1 MHKDSFFCA
10 KQLTQFIIMKKIT
23 FLFVVILLATFAE
36 MSAQGVT
43 KSSMNGKVTDNTG
56 AALPG
61 ANVIAIHTPSGTK
74 YGAITDFD
82 GYYRIANMR
91 TGGPYR
97 VTISYVGFLGFVQDG
112 VFLQLGSSKSIST
125 QMKEEANALEEVVI
139 TANRSGVF
147 DSGKTGT
154 ETTVTERQINSLPS
168 VSRSVADFVRI
179 TPQAQITE
187 GDDGFSV
194 SLAGQNN
201 RYNALYIDGGVS
213 NDVFGLAGSGT
224 DGGQTG
230 VNPFSIDAIETFQI
244 NIAPFDVRQ
253 SGFAGGAINAIT
265 RSGTNRI
272 EGSAYTYF
280 RNQDLA
286 GKTPP
291 SLVGDGESREKLADF
306 SSNIYGIRIG
316 GPIIKDKLFYF
327 VNYER
332 EETETP
338 QPFNFSNYQGDSS
351 LSEVQDLSN
360 FLQTTYGFNPGGFD
374 NNTRTLES
382 NKFTVRLDWNINEN
396 NQLSVKHNYVSADN
410 LEARNSGNTRIGFIN
425 GSELFESVKNETTL
439 ELNSSFGSWAS
450 NSLLVGYKTVRDDR
464 DPSGD
469 PFPSVDI
476 RDGNGTITF
485 GAEPFSTA
493 NLLDQDILNIADNFE
508 IYSGRHTITI
518 GTQHE
523 FSKIKN
529 LFFAFNYGD
538 YTFNSVSDFYAGII
552 DEYQR
557 GYSLVGGTAVGD
569 ESDGASEFKLYQP
582 SVYVQDEVSISE
594 SFKLTAGLRVDVPI
608 FEDGPVNDDFNN
620 RTIPILEAAGKD
632 LQGARVGKAINPKA
646 HLSPRIGFNW
656 DVKNDR
662 TTQIR
667 GGLGMF
673 TSRIPLVWP
682 GGSYNNNGI
691 TGGFTAGF
699 NLDPSTITFN
709 PDINQQPVAVEPG
722 TGGLAGNI
730 DIFSPDL
737 RLPQFMKYN
746 IAIDQKL
753 PFWGLIA
760 SADFLYTDV
769 ITNIYYENLNIAE
782 AEGFLNGA
790 DNRPFYSD
798 SFGDLIDNTY
808 GRITLGTNTGEGFS
822 YNASVTLRKP
832 FSNGFQGS
840 VSYSYGEA
848 ESIFDG
854 TSSQNSSQW
863 RNIQTVNGKNA
874 DIPLGRSDFSA
885 GSRITANVSYE
896 KEYLGFMKSTI
907 ALFYEANQGSP
918 YSFLYRE
925 GADLLN
931 DDSRDNALIY
941 IPANQSE
948 IVLRDGENGLSSQQ
962 QWDAL
967 DAFIEGNDYLR
978 SRRGQY
984 AERNGSRGPWSNTID
999 LKFLQDFYINTG
1011 KYKNTLQVSLDI
1023 FNFTNLLN
1031 KDWGK
1036 RKFISDVRLLET
1048 EQAGP
1053 DPEFSFNPASFEGGL
1068 EQLDDA
1074 GLQSS
1079 RWQMQIGLRYIF
1091 N

>member
-1 MHKDSFFCA
+1 MAAVS
-10 KQLTQFIIMKKIT
+10 QT
-23 FLFVVILLATFAE
+23 F
-36 MSAQGVT
+36 AQGVT
-43 KSSMNGKVTDNTG
+43 KSSINGQVTDNNG
-56 AALPG
+56 EPLPG
-61 ANVIAIHTPSGTK
+61 ANIVALHLPSGTQ
-74 YGAITDFD
+74 YAAITDFD
-82 GYYRIANMR
+82 GFYRISNMR

-97 VTISYVGFLGFVQDG
+97 INITYVGFLSVVKDD
-112 VFLQLGSSKSIST
+112 VYLQLGDSKNMSV
-125 QMKEEANALEEVVI
+125 QMKEEANVLDEVVI
-139 TANRSGVF
+139 QTTRNNIF
-147 DSGKTGT
+147 DSGKTGS
-154 ETTVTERQINSLPS
+154 ETTVTEKQISTLPS

-179 TPQAQITE
+179 TPQAQISE

-230 VNPFSIDAIETFQI
+230 VNPFSIDAIETFQV

-253 SGFAGGAINAIT
+253 SGFSGGAINAIT
-265 RSGTNRI
+265 RSGTNNI

-291 SLVGDGESREKLADF
+291 SLVDDGESREKLADF
-306 SSNIYGIRIG
+306 SSRIYGVRVG
-316 GPIIKDKLFYF
+316 GPIIENKLFYF

-332 EETETP
+332 EEAETP

-351 LSEVQDLSN
+351 LAQIQDLSN
-360 FLQTTYGFNPGGFD
+360 FLQTTYGYNPGGFD
-374 NNTRTLES
+374 NNTRFLDSDKLTL
-382 NKFTVRLDWNINEN
+382 KLDWNINEN
-396 NQLSVKHNYVSADN
+396 NQLSVKHNYVKAEN
-410 LEARNSGNTRIGFIN
+410 LEARNSGNRNIGFIN
-425 GSELFESVKNETTL
+425 GSEYFESVKNETTL
-439 ELNSSFGSWAS
+439 EFNSTLGNWGS
-450 NSLLVGYKTVRDDR
+450 NNLLVGYKTVRDDR

-476 RDGNGTITF
+476 RDGGGTITF
-485 GAEPFSTA
+485 GAEPFSTS
-493 NLLDQDILNIADNFE
+493 NLLDQDVLNIADNFE

-529 LFFAFNYGD
+529 LFFSFNYGD
-538 YTFNSVSDFYAGII
+538 YTFNSVDDFYNGII

-557 GYSLVGGTAVGD
+557 GYSLVGGNAVGD

-582 SVYVQDEVSISE
+582 SFYVQDDISISDN
-594 SFKLTAGLRVDVPI
+594 FKFTMGLRVDVPI
-608 FEDGPVNDDFNN
+608 FEDGATNLDFNT
-620 RTIPILEAAGKD
+620 RTIPLLEAAGKD
-632 LQGARVGKAINPKA
+632 LQGAEVGKRIRPSA
-646 HLSPRIGFNW
+646 HISPRLGFNW
-656 DVKNDR
+656 DVNGDR
-662 TTQIR
+662 KTQIR
-667 GGLGMF
+667 GGMGIF

-691 TGGFTAGF
+691 TGGFTGGF

-709 PDINQQPVAVEPG
+709 PDINNQPVAVEPG
-722 TGGLAGNI
+722 TGGVAGNI
-730 DIFSPDL
+730 DLFVPDL
-737 RLPQFMKYN
+737 KLPQVIKYN
-746 IAIDQKL
+746 IAVDQKL
-753 PFWGLIA
+753 PVWGLIA

-769 ITNIYYENLNIAE
+769 ITNIYYENLNIA
-782 AEGFLNGA
+782 GPVGTLNGA
-790 DNRPFYSD
+790 DNRPYYSD

-808 GRITLGTNTGEGFS
+808 GRIILGSNTGEGYS
-822 YNASVTLRKP
+822 YNTSVTLTKP
-832 FSNGFQGS
+832 LENGFRGS
-840 VSYSYGEA
+840 FSYSYGES

-863 RNIQTVNGKNA
+863 RNIQTVNGKNSNIDLA
-874 DIPLGRSDFSA
+874 RSDFSQ
-885 GSRITANVSYE
+885 GSRFSANVSYE

-907 ALFYEANQGSP
+907 ALFYEGTQGAP
-918 YSFLYRE
+918 YSFVYRE
-925 GADLLN
+925 GRDLLN

-941 IPANQSE
+941 IPRNASE
-948 IVLRDGENGLSSQQ
+948 INLRDGENGLTSAE
-962 QWDAL
+962 QWAAL

-978 SRRGQY
+978 ERRGQY
-984 AERNGSRGPWSNTID
+984 AERNGDRGPWSHTID

-1011 KYKNTLQVSLDI
+1011 KNRNTLQLSLDI

-1036 RKFISDVRLLET
+1036 RKFIPSNIGLLET

-1053 DPEFSFNPASFEGGL
+1053 DPEFSFNPASFEGGI
-1068 EQLDDA
+1068 EQLDDR
-1074 GLQSS
+1074 GIQSS
-1079 RWQMQIGLRYIF
+1079 RWQMQVGLRYTF

>member
-1 MHKDSFFCA
+1 
-10 KQLTQFIIMKKIT
+10 MKKIT
-23 FLFVVILLATFAE
+23 FLFIVVLIAMVGETF
-36 MSAQGVT
+36 AQGVT

-56 AALPG
+56 ASLPG

-112 VFLQLGSSKSIST
+112 VFLQLGDSKTVST
-125 QMKEEANALEEVVI
+125 QMKEESNALEEVVI
-139 TANRSGVF
+139 TATRNGVF

-265 RSGTNRI
+265 RSGTNRFQ
-272 EGSAYTYF
+272 GSAYTYF

-291 SLVGDGESREKLADF
+291 SLVGEGESSEKLADF
-306 SSNIYGIRIG
+306 SSNIYGLRVG
-316 GPIIKDKLFYF
+316 GPIVKDKLFFF

-332 EETETP
+332 EERETP
-338 QPFNFSNYQGDSS
+338 QPFNFSNYQGDSDLAAIQG
-351 LSEVQDLSN
+351 LSD
-360 FLQTTYGFNPGGFD
+360 FLQSTYGYRTGGFD
-374 NNTRTLES
+374 NNTRTLDS
-382 NKFTVRLDWNINEN
+382 DKFTVRLDWNINDN
-396 NQLSVKHNYVSADN
+396 NQLSVKHNFVKADN
-410 LEARNSGNTRIGFIN
+410 LEARNSGNRNIGFIN
-425 GSELFESVKNETTL
+425 GSELFKSTKHETTL
-439 ELNSSFGSWAS
+439 ELNTSFGSWAS

-469 PFPSVDI
+469 PFPTVDI
-476 RDGNGTITF
+476 RDGGGNITF
-485 GAEPFSTA
+485 GSEPFSTA
-493 NLLDQDILNIADNFE
+493 NLLNQDILNIADNFE
-508 IYSGRHTITI
+508 IYSGRHTVTI

-538 YTFNSVSDFYAGII
+538 YTFNSLDDFFNGVI

-557 GYSLVGGTAVGD
+557 GYSLLADTGVGD
-569 ESDGASEFKLYQP
+569 DSSGASEFNLYQP
-582 SVYVQDEVSISE
+582 SFYLQDEVNISDN
-594 SFKLTAGLRVDVPI
+594 FKFTAGLRVDIPI
-608 FEDGPVNDDFNN
+608 FDDGPVNNDFNN
-620 RTIPILEAAGKD
+620 RTIPLLEAAGKD
-632 LQGARVGKAINPKA
+632 LQGAQVGKAIKPSA

-662 TTQIR
+662 TTQVR
-667 GGLGMF
+667 GGIGMF

-691 TGGFTAGF
+691 TGGFVGGF

-709 PDINQQPVAVEPG
+709 PNVNEQPVPDSAMPGDGAV
-722 TGGLAGNI
+722 AGNI
-730 DIFSPDL
+730 DIFTPDL
-737 RLPQFMKYN
+737 KLPQFMKYN

-753 PFWGLIA
+753 PIWGLIA
-760 SADFLYTDV
+760 SADFLYTDA
-769 ITNIYYENLNIAE
+769 ITNIYYENLNIPE
-782 AEGFLNGA
+782 AVGRLNGA
-790 DNRPFYSD
+790 DNRPFYTD
-798 SFGDLIDNTY
+798 SFGDRIDNTY
-808 GRITLGTNTGEGFS
+808 GRIILGTNTGEGFS

-832 FSNGFQGS
+832 FENGFQGS
-840 VSYSYGEA
+840 ISYSYGES

-885 GSRITANVSYE
+885 GSRITANISYE

-907 ALFYEANQGSP
+907 ALFFESNQGSP

-925 GADLLN
+925 GRDLLN

-941 IPANQSE
+941 IPANQGE
-948 IVLRDGENGLSSQQ
+948 ITLVPFTDSDGNVEPGSLSPEE
-962 QWDAL
+962 QWIAL
-967 DAFIEGNDYLR
+967 NSFIEGNDYLR

-984 AERNGSRGPWSNTID
+984 AERNGARGPWSNTVD

-1011 KYKNTLQVSLDI
+1011 NSKNTLQVSLDI

-1031 KDWGK
+1031 KEWGK
-1036 RKFISDVRLLET
+1036 RKFISDVSLLET
-1048 EQAGP
+1048 VQAGP
-1053 DPEFSFNPASFEGGL
+1053 DPEFTFNPDSFQDGL
-1068 EQLDDA
+1068 EQLDDR

>member
-1 MHKDSFFCA
+1 
-10 KQLTQFIIMKKIT
+10 MKKIT
-23 FLFVVILLATFAE
+23 FLFVVILMAVVGETF
-36 MSAQGVT
+36 AQGVT
-43 KSSMNGKVTDNTG
+43 KSSINGKITDNTG
-56 AALPG
+56 QALPG
-61 ANVIAIHTPSGTK
+61 ANVVAIHTPSGTK

-82 GYYRIANMR
+82 GFYRIANMR
-91 TGGPYR
+91 TGGPYK
-97 VTISYVGFLGFVQDG
+97 VTISYVGFKDYVKDNT
-112 VFLQLGSSKSIST
+112 FLQLGDSQNIST
-125 QMKEEANALEEVVI
+125 QMIEEASALEQVI
-139 TANRSGVF
+139 ITVTNNSVF

-253 SGFAGGAINAIT
+253 SGFSGGAINAIT
-265 RSGTNRI
+265 RSGTNTI

-280 RNQDLA
+280 RNESLA

-291 SLVGDGESREKLADF
+291 SLVGTGESREKLSDF
-306 SSNIYGIRIG
+306 SAKIYGARIG

-332 EETETP
+332 EEQETP
-338 QPFNFSNYQGDSS
+338 QPFNFSNYQGNATLADI
-351 LSEVQDLSN
+351 QNLSN
-360 FLQTTYGFNPGGFD
+360 FLQTTYGYNPGGFD
-374 NNTRTLES
+374 NNTRTLDS
-382 NKFTVRLDWNINEN
+382 DKLTVKLDWNINDN
-396 NQLSVKHNYVSADN
+396 HQLSLKHNFVKAEN
-410 LEARNSGNTRIGFIN
+410 LEARNSGNRNIGFIN
-425 GSELFESVKNETTL
+425 GSELFESTKNETTL
-439 ELNSSFGSWAS
+439 EFSSSIGSWAS
-450 NSLLVGYKTVRDDR
+450 NNLLIGYKSVRDDR
-464 DPSGD
+464 DPSGN
-469 PFPSVDI
+469 PFPTVDI
-476 RDGNGTITF
+476 RDGGGTISF

-493 NLLDQDILNIADNFE
+493 NLLDQDIVNIADNFE
-508 IYSGRHTITI
+508 IYSGKHTVTI

-538 YTFNSVSDFYAGII
+538 YTFNSLSDFFNGII
-552 DEYQR
+552 DEYQK
-557 GYSLVGGTAVGD
+557 GYSLVGGNAVGD
-569 ESDGASEFKLYQP
+569 ESSGASEFKLYQP
-582 SVYVQDEVSISE
+582 SFYVQDEISVTDN
-594 SFKLTAGLRVDVPI
+594 FKLTAGLRVDVPI
-608 FEDGPVNDDFNN
+608 FDAGAENPDFND
-620 RTIPILEAAGKD
+620 RTIPLLEAAGKD
-632 LQGARVGKAINPKA
+632 LQGARVGKKIRPSA
-646 HLSPRIGFNW
+646 HLSPRVGFNW
-656 DVKNDR
+656 DVKNDK

-667 GGLGMF
+667 GGFGIF

-691 TGGFTAGF
+691 TGGFTGGF

-709 PDINQQPVAVEPG
+709 PNVNQQPVAVAPG
-722 TGGLAGNI
+722 TGETAGNI
-730 DIFSPDL
+730 DIFTPDL
-737 RLPQFMKYN
+737 KLPQVMKYN

-753 PFWGLIA
+753 PLWGLIA

-769 ITNIYYENLNIAE
+769 ITNIYYQNLNIRGP
-782 AEGFLNGA
+782 EGTLNGA
-790 DNRPFYSD
+790 DNRPYYSD
-798 SFGDLIDNTY
+798 SFGDRIDNTY
-808 GRITLGTNTGEGFS
+808 GRIILGTNTGEGFS
-822 YNASVTLRKP
+822 YNTSFTLRKP
-832 FSNGFQGS
+832 FDNGFQGS
-840 VSYSYGEA
+840 VSYSYGES
-848 ESIFDG
+848 ESVFDG

-863 RNIQTVNGKNA
+863 RNIQTVNGKNSN
-874 DIPLGRSDFSA
+874 IPRSRSDFSQ
-885 GSRITANVSYE
+885 GSRFSANVSYE

-907 ALFYEANQGSP
+907 ALFYEGTQGAP
-918 YSFLYRE
+918 HSFVYRE
-925 GADLLN
+925 GRDLLN

-941 IPANQSE
+941 IPSNASE
-948 IVLRDGENGLSSQQ
+948 INLVPFRDRDGNIIPGSATPAE
-962 QWDAL
+962 QWASL

-978 SRRGQY
+978 KRRGGY
-984 AERNGSRGPWSNTID
+984 AERNGDRGPWSHAID

-1011 KYKNTLQVSLDI
+1011 DKKNTLQLSLDI

-1036 RKFISDVRLLET
+1036 RKFIPGNVALIETVRGGT
-1048 EQAGP
+1048 A
-1053 DPEFSFNPASFEGGL
+1053 DPEFTFDASSFEDGI
-1068 EQLDDA
+1068 EQIDDN

-1079 RWQMQIGLRYIF
+1079 RWQMQVGLRYIF

>member
-1 MHKDSFFCA
+1 
-10 KQLTQFIIMKKIT
+10 MKKIT
-23 FLFVVILLATFAE
+23 FLFVVILLAFVGETY
-36 MSAQGVT
+36 AQGVT
-43 KSSMNGKVTDNTG
+43 KSSINGKVSDNTG
-56 AALPG
+56 APLPG
-61 ANVIAIHTPSGTK
+61 ANVIAVHGPSGTK

-82 GYYRIANMR
+82 GFYRIANMR

-97 VTISYVGFLGFVQDG
+97 ITISYVGFQGFIKDG
-112 VFLQLGSSKSIST
+112 VFLQLGDSQNIST
-125 QMKEEANALEEVVI
+125 QLEEQANALEEVVI
-139 TANRSGVF
+139 TATNNGVF
-147 DSGKTGT
+147 DAGKTGT
-154 ETTVTERQINSLPS
+154 ETTVSERQINSLPS

-179 TPQAQITE
+179 TPQAQVTE

-265 RSGTNRI
+265 RSGTNQI
-272 EGSAYTYF
+272 QGSAYAYF

-291 SLVGDGESREKLADF
+291 GLVDDGEEREKLADF
-306 SSNIYGIRIG
+306 SANIYGARIG

-327 VNYER
+327 VNYEK
-332 EETETP
+332 EERETP
-338 QPFNFSNYQGDSS
+338 QPFLFSNYQGDSD
-351 LSEVQDLSN
+351 LAAIQNLSN
-360 FLQTTYGFNPGGFD
+360 FLQTTYGYNPGGFD
-374 NNTRTLES
+374 NNTRTLDS
-382 NKFTVRLDWNINEN
+382 DKLTVRLDWNINDN
-396 NQLSVKHNYVSADN
+396 NQLTLKHNYVKAEN
-410 LEARNSGNTRIGFIN
+410 LEARNSGTRDIGFIN
-425 GSELFESVKNETTL
+425 GSEFFESVKNETTL
-439 ELNSSFGSWAS
+439 ELNTSFGSWAS

-469 PFPSVDI
+469 PFPSVEI
-476 RDGNGTITF
+476 RDGGGDITF

-493 NLLDQDILNIADNFE
+493 NLLDQDVVNVANNFE
-508 IYSGRHTITI
+508 IYSGRHTITL

-538 YTFNSVSDFYAGII
+538 YTFNSVDDFFNNVI

-557 GYSLVGGTAVGD
+557 GYSLLPDTGVGD
-569 ESDGASEFKLYQP
+569 ASSGASEFKLYQP
-582 SVYVQDEVSISE
+582 SFYVQDEVNISDN
-594 SFKLTAGLRVDVPI
+594 FRFTAGLRVDVPI
-608 FEDGPVNDDFNN
+608 FEEGQANDDFNT
-620 RTIPILEAAGKD
+620 RTVAILEAAGKD
-632 LQGARVGKAINPKA
+632 LQGARVGKRIRPSA
-646 HLSPRIGFNW
+646 HLSPRLGFNW
-656 DVKNDR
+656 DVKNDK
-662 TTQIR
+662 TTQVR
-667 GGLGMF
+667 GGIGIF

-691 TGGFTAGF
+691 TGGFTGGF
-699 NLDPSTITFN
+699 NLDPSTIVFN
-709 PDINQQPVAVEPG
+709 PDINTQPVAVAPG

-730 DIFSPDL
+730 DIFAPDL
-737 RLPQFMKYN
+737 KLPQVMKYN
-746 IAIDQKL
+746 IAVDQKL

-769 ITNIYYENLNIAE
+769 ITNIYYENLNI
-782 AEGFLNGA
+782 GGPVGSLNGA

-798 SFGDLIDNTY
+798 SFGDLLDNTY
-808 GRITLGTNTGEGFS
+808 GRIILGTNTGEGFS
-822 YNASVTLRKP
+822 YNASFTLRKP
-832 FSNGFQGS
+832 LQNGFQGS

-863 RNIQTVNGKNA
+863 RNIQTVNGKNSNL
-874 DIPLGRSDFSA
+874 PTSRSDFSQ
-885 GSRITANVSYE
+885 GSRFTANISYE

-907 ALFYEANQGSP
+907 ALFYEGAQGAP
-918 YSFLYRE
+918 YSFTYRE
-925 GADLLN
+925 GRDLLN

-941 IPANQSE
+941 IPRDASE
-948 IVLRDGENGLSSQQ
+948 INLVPFTDDDGVIIPGSDTPAQ
-962 QWDAL
+962 QWAAL
-967 DAFIEGNDYLR
+967 NAFIEGNDYLR

-984 AERNGSRGPWSNTID
+984 AERNGERGPWSHTID

-1011 KYKNTLQVSLDI
+1011 EHKNTLQLSLDI

-1036 RKFISDVRLLET
+1036 RRFIPNFGNVALLQT
-1048 EQAGP
+1048 ERGGP
-1053 DPEFSFNPASFEGGL
+1053 NPEFTFNQDSFENGI
-1068 EQLDDA
+1068 EELDDR

-1079 RWQMQIGLRYIF
+1079 RWQMQVGLRYIF

>member
-1 MHKDSFFCA
+1 
-10 KQLTQFIIMKKIT
+10 MKKIT
-23 FLFVVILLATFAE
+23 FLFVVILMAVVGETF
-36 MSAQGVT
+36 AQGVT
-43 KSSMNGKVTDNTG
+43 KSSINGKMTDNTG
-56 AALPG
+56 EALPG
-61 ANVIAIHTPSGTK
+61 ANVVAIHTPSGTK

-82 GYYRIANMR
+82 GFYRIANMR
-91 TGGPYR
+91 TGGPYK
-97 VTISYVGFLGFVQDG
+97 VTISYVGFKDYVKDN
-112 VFLQLGSSKSIST
+112 VFLQLGDSQNIST
-125 QMKEEANALEEVVI
+125 QMIEEASALEQVI
-139 TANRSGVF
+139 ITVTNNSVF

-253 SGFAGGAINAIT
+253 SGFSGGAINAIT
-265 RSGTNRI
+265 RSGTNSI

-280 RNQDLA
+280 RNESLS

-291 SLVGDGESREKLADF
+291 DLVGAGDSREKLSDYSAK
-306 SSNIYGIRIG
+306 IYGARIG

-332 EETETP
+332 EEQETP
-338 QPFNFSNYQGDSS
+338 QPFNFSNYQGNSTLADI
-351 LSEVQDLSN
+351 QNLSN
-360 FLQTTYGFNPGGFD
+360 FLQTTYGYNPGGFD

-382 NKFTVRLDWNINEN
+382 DKLTVKLDWNINDN
-396 NQLSVKHNYVSADN
+396 HQLSVKHNFVKADN
-410 LEARNSGNTRIGFIN
+410 LEARNSGNRNIGFIN
-425 GSELFESVKNETTL
+425 GSELFESTKNETTL
-439 ELNSSFGSWAS
+439 EFSSSIGSWAS
-450 NSLLVGYKTVRDDR
+450 NNLLIGYKSVRDDR
-464 DPSGD
+464 DPSGN
-469 PFPSVDI
+469 PFPTVDI
-476 RDGNGTITF
+476 RDGGGTISF

-493 NLLDQDILNIADNFE
+493 NLLDQDIVNIADNFE
-508 IYSGRHTITI
+508 IYSGKHTVTI

-538 YTFNSVSDFYAGII
+538 YTFNNLSDFFNGVI
-552 DEYQR
+552 DEYQK

-569 ESDGASEFKLYQP
+569 ESAGASEFKLYQP
-582 SVYVQDEVSISE
+582 SFYVQDEISVTDN
-594 SFKLTAGLRVDVPI
+594 FKLTAGLRVDVPI
-608 FEDGPVNDDFNN
+608 FDAGAENADFND
-620 RTIPILEAAGKD
+620 RTIPLLEAAGKD
-632 LQGARVGKAINPKA
+632 LQGARVGKKIRPSA
-646 HLSPRIGFNW
+646 HLSPRVGFNW
-656 DVKNDR
+656 DVKNDK
-662 TTQIR
+662 TTQVR
-667 GGLGMF
+667 GGFGIF

-691 TGGFTAGF
+691 TGGFTGGF

-709 PDINQQPVAVEPG
+709 PDVNQQPVAVTPG
-722 TGGLAGNI
+722 TGGTAGNI
-730 DIFSPDL
+730 DIFTPDL
-737 RLPQFMKYN
+737 KLPQVMKYN

-753 PFWGLIA
+753 PLWGLIA

-769 ITNIYYENLNIAE
+769 ITNIYYQNLNIRGP
-782 AEGFLNGA
+782 EGALNGA
-790 DNRPFYSD
+790 DNRPYYSD

-822 YNASVTLRKP
+822 YNTSFTLRKP
-832 FSNGFQGS
+832 FDNGFQGS
-840 VSYSYGEA
+840 VSYSYGESEA
-848 ESIFDG
+848 IFDG

-863 RNIQTVNGKNA
+863 RGIQTVNGKNSFL
-874 DIPLGRSDFSA
+874 PTSRSDFSQ
-885 GSRITANVSYE
+885 GSRFSANVSYE

-907 ALFYEANQGSP
+907 ALFYEGTQGAP
-918 YSFLYRE
+918 HSFVYRE
-925 GADLLN
+925 GRDLLN

-941 IPANQSE
+941 IPSNASE
-948 IVLRDGENGLSSQQ
+948 INLVPFRDRDGDIIPGSDTPAE
-962 QWDAL
+962 QWAAL
-967 DAFIEGNDYLR
+967 NAFIEGNDYLR
-978 SRRGQY
+978 KRRGGY
-984 AERNGSRGPWSNTID
+984 AERNGDRGPWSHAID
-999 LKFLQDFYINTG
+999 LKFLQDFYIKTG
-1011 KYKNTLQVSLDI
+1011 EKKNTLQLSLDI

-1036 RKFISDVRLLET
+1036 RKFIPGNVALIETVRGGT
-1048 EQAGP
+1048 A
-1053 DPEFSFNPASFEGGL
+1053 DPEFTFDASSFEDGI
-1068 EQLDDA
+1068 EQIDDN

-1079 RWQMQIGLRYIF
+1079 RWQMQVGLRYIF

>member
-1 MHKDSFFCA
+1 
-10 KQLTQFIIMKKIT
+10 MKKIT
-23 FLFVVILLATFAE
+23 FLFVVILLATFSE
-36 MSAQGVT
+36 TFAQGIT

-61 ANVIAIHTPSGTK
+61 ANVIATHTPSGTK
-74 YGAITDFD
+74 YAAITDFD
-82 GYYRIANMR
+82 GFYRIANMR

-112 VFLQLGSSKSIST
+112 IYLQLGDSKNIST
-125 QMKEEANALEEVVI
+125 QMKEEASALEEVVI
-139 TANRSGVF
+139 TATRNGVF

-265 RSGTNRI
+265 RSGTNKI
-272 EGSAYTYF
+272 EGSVYTYF

-291 SLVGDGESREKLADF
+291 SLVGDGESREKLAEF
-306 SSNIYGIRIG
+306 SSNIYGVRVG
-316 GPIIKDKLFYF
+316 GPIVKDKLFYF

-351 LSEVQDLSN
+351 LSEIQDLSN

-382 NKFTVRLDWNINEN
+382 DKFTVRLDWNINDN
-396 NQLSVKHNYVSADN
+396 NQLSVKHNFVKADN
-410 LEARNSGNTRIGFIN
+410 LEARNSGNRNIGFIN
-425 GSELFESVKNETTL
+425 GSELFESTKNETTL

-464 DPSGD
+464 DPSGN

-476 RDGNGTITF
+476 RDGGGTITF

-538 YTFNSVSDFYAGII
+538 YTFNSVSDFYNGII

-582 SVYVQDEVSISE
+582 SVYVQDEVNISE
-594 SFKLTAGLRVDVPI
+594 NFKFTAGLRVDVPI
-608 FEDGPVNDDFNN
+608 FDDGPVNDDFNN

-656 DVKNDR
+656 DVKNDN
-662 TTQIR
+662 TTQVR

-691 TGGFTAGF
+691 TGGFTGGF

-709 PDINQQPVAVEPG
+709 PDVNQQPVAVEPG

-753 PFWGLIA
+753 PIWGLIA

-782 AEGFLNGA
+782 AEGTLNGA

-798 SFGDLIDNTY
+798 SFGDLLDNTY

-840 VSYSYGEA
+840 VSYAYGES

-863 RNIQTVNGKNA
+863 RNIQTVNGKNS
-874 DIPLGRSDFSA
+874 DIPLARSDFSQ

-907 ALFYEANQGSP
+907 ALFFEANQGSP
-918 YSFLYRE
+918 YSFVYRE
-925 GADLLN
+925 GRDLLN

-941 IPANQSE
+941 IPATQNDITLVPFRDNDGN
-948 IVLRDGENGLSSQQ
+948 IVAGSPTPAE
-962 QWDAL
+962 QWTAL
-967 DAFIEGNDYLR
+967 NAFIEGNDYLR

-984 AERNGSRGPWSNTID
+984 AERNGDRGPWSNTID

-1031 KDWGK
+1031 EDWGK
-1036 RKFISDVRLLET
+1036 RKFIPGNVGLIET
-1048 EQAGP
+1048 VQAGP
-1053 DPEFSFNPASFEGGL
+1053 DPEFTFNPASFEDGL
-1068 EQLDDA
+1068 EQLDDR

-1079 RWQMQIGLRYIF
+1079 RWQMQVGLRYIF

>member
-1 MHKDSFFCA
+1 
-10 KQLTQFIIMKKIT
+10 MKKIT
-23 FLFVVILLATFAE
+23 FLLVVILIAFVGETF
-36 MSAQGVT
+36 AQGVT
-43 KSSMNGKVTDNTG
+43 KSSINGKITDNLG

-61 ANVIAIHTPSGTK
+61 ANVIAIHGPSGTK

-82 GYYRIANMR
+82 GFYRIANMR

-97 VTISYVGFLGFVQDG
+97 ITITYVGFQGYIKDG
-112 VFLQLGSSKSIST
+112 VFLQLGDSQNIST

-139 TANRSGVF
+139 TATNNGVF
-147 DSGKTGT
+147 DSGKTGS

-179 TPQAQITE
+179 TPQAQISE

-253 SGFAGGAINAIT
+253 SGFSGGAINAIT

-272 EGSAYTYF
+272 TGSAYAYF

-291 SLVGDGESREKLADF
+291 DLVDETAGESREKLADF
-306 SSNIYGIRIG
+306 SANIYGVRVG
-316 GPIIKDKLFYF
+316 GPIVKDKLFYF

-332 EETETP
+332 EERETP
-338 QPFNFSNYQGDSS
+338 QPFNFSNYQGDSD
-351 LSEVQDLSN
+351 LAAIQGLSN
-360 FLQTTYGFNPGGFD
+360 FLQTTYGYNPGGFD
-374 NNTRTLES
+374 NNTRTLDS
-382 NKFTVRLDWNINEN
+382 DKFTVKLDWNIDDN
-396 NQLSVKHNYVSADN
+396 NQLSLKHNYVKADN
-410 LEARNSGNTRIGFIN
+410 LEARNSGNRNIGFIN
-425 GSELFESVKNETTL
+425 GSELFKSTKNETTL
-439 ELNSSFGSWAS
+439 EFSSSIGSWAS
-450 NSLLVGYKTVRDDR
+450 NNLLIGFKTVRDDR
-464 DPSGD
+464 DPSGN
-469 PFPSVDI
+469 PFPTVDI
-476 RDGNGTITF
+476 RDGGGTISF

-493 NLLDQDILNIADNFE
+493 NLLDQDVINIADNFE
-508 IYSGRHTITI
+508 IYSGKHTITI

-529 LFFAFNYGD
+529 LFFAFNFGD
-538 YTFNSVSDFYAGII
+538 YTFNSVDDFFNNII

-557 GYSLVGGTAVGD
+557 GYSLLADTGVGD
-569 ESDGASEFKLYQP
+569 ASSGASEFKLYQP
-582 SVYVQDEVSISE
+582 SFYVQDEVNISDN
-594 SFKLTAGLRVDVPI
+594 FKFTAGLRVDVPI
-608 FEDGPVNDDFNN
+608 FDEGLVNDDFNT
-620 RTIPILEAAGKD
+620 RTIPLLEAAGKN
-632 LQGARVGKAINPKA
+632 LQGAEVGKKIRPSA
-646 HLSPRIGFNW
+646 HISPRIGFNW

-667 GGLGMF
+667 GGLGIF

-691 TGGFTAGF
+691 TGGFTGGF
-699 NLDPSTITFN
+699 NLDPSTIVFN
-709 PDINQQPVAVEPG
+709 PDVNQQPVAVAPG
-722 TGGLAGNI
+722 TGGVAGNI
-730 DIFSPDL
+730 DIFTPDL
-737 RLPQFMKYN
+737 KLPQVMKYN

-753 PFWGLIA
+753 PVWGLIA

-769 ITNIYYENLNIAE
+769 ITNIYYENLNVD
-782 AEGFLNGA
+782 GPVGNLVGA

-798 SFGDLIDNTY
+798 SFGDRLDTTY
-808 GRITLGTNTGEGFS
+808 GRIILGSNTGEGFS
-822 YNASVTLRKP
+822 YNTSFTLRKP
-832 FSNGFQGS
+832 FDNGFQGS
-840 VSYSYGEA
+840 VSYAYGES

-863 RNIQTVNGKNA
+863 RNIQTVNGKNS
-874 DIPLGRSDFSA
+874 DLPTSRSDFSQ
-885 GSRITANVSYE
+885 GSRFTANVSYE
-896 KEYLGFMKSTI
+896 KEYAGFMKSTI
-907 ALFYEANQGSP
+907 SLFYEGNQGAP
-918 YSFLYRE
+918 HSFVYRE
-925 GADLLN
+925 GRDLLN

-941 IPANQSE
+941 IPRDASE
-948 IVLRDGENGLSSQQ
+948 ITLVDGENGLTSAE
-962 QWDAL
+962 QWAAL

-978 SRRGQY
+978 GRRGQY
-984 AERNGSRGPWSNTID
+984 AERNGDRGPWSHTVD

-1011 KYKNTLQVSLDI
+1011 DHKNTLQLSLDI

-1036 RKFISDVRLLET
+1036 RKFIPRNIGLIET

-1053 DPEFSFNPASFEGGL
+1053 NPEFSFNPASFEDGI
-1068 EQLDDA
+1068 EQLDDR

-1079 RWQMQIGLRYIF
+1079 RWQMQVGLRYIF